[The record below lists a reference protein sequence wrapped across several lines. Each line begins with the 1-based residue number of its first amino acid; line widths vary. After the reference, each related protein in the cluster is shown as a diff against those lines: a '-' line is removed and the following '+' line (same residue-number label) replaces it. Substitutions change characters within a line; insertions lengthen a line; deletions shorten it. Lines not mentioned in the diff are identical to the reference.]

1 MKKRFLA
8 MLLAAAM
15 TMSLCSCGKKSG
27 GDNGNGSGGNST
39 TEEKVDIK
47 QVTFRAADDQLKFD
61 GVEGEIDNAVRFGDN
76 LVFSTYSWTEG
87 EAVASE
93 ADAEMIDMGSSTE
106 RLYMAPLEGGS
117 AKQIFQTASEN
128 SYLSRVIAGN
138 DKLYAMV
145 NEYQNKYDDESKVK
159 LIEFDAEGNQ
169 ISDKDVSF
177 LNENIGDSYLSTLKI
192 SPEGNLVAVYDK
204 EVKIFDES
212 GKELSSAKTDNWIM
226 GCCLTKSG
234 EILIF
239 ANDKDG
245 RMVAKVMDEKSGDF
259 KKDYKMGASYLQS
272 PEWIYPGQGDYD
284 FFYRNEQAFFGY
296 NLEAGKETRICDFI
310 ASDIDATY
318 INTCILL
325 DENTILAIGYNWE
338 NQTPIYDKYV
348 KVDPSEVQDKK
359 EITLLSTWVS
369 SDLKQEVINF
379 NKTHDD
385 VRITLIDYSDDE
397 NPGEKISADIAAGK
411 IPDIYDVSN
420 GIGNISTDQ
429 AVAKGMLEDLT
440 PYIQNDPEISE
451 DDFIPA
457 VYDAMKIDGKNY
469 YVASSFGIQAM
480 LGKKSDI
487 GDIDGW
493 TFEEM
498 KAYVDS
504 KPEDTRMFESTSKDD
519 NLQTFLYCCGA
530 DFVDWEKGE
539 CYFNTPEFKSL
550 LEVSNRGDDQ
560 EIDWENLKTSQ
571 DLRSG
576 KQLFLIGGV
585 NPDELQ
591 VYKELF
597 DNDLAVV
604 GYPNKDKQGIYAQID
619 NGLAMSSKC
628 ADKDLAW
635 EFIRTFMTKDYQG
648 HHYTNAFGCPTRKD
662 VLEAFYKSKTTT
674 EEYDDEFGNHIYP
687 TEGSWGWHDLIV
699 EVKPVSNEEIEF
711 FNTTINRISGIW
723 EYDDSLN
730 TIIEEEAKAYFAG
743 EKSVDEVCEII
754 QNRATT
760 YVQENK

>member
-687 TEGSWGWHDLIV
+687 TEGSWGWDDLIV

>member
-1 MKKRFLA
+1 
-8 MLLAAAM
+8 MLLAATM

-272 PEWIYPGQGDYD
+272 PEWKYPGQGDYD
-284 FFYRNEQAFFGY
+284 FFYRNMKRDGARVDK
-296 NLEAGKETRICDFI
+296 GK
-310 ASDIDATY
+310 
-318 INTCILL
+318 
-325 DENTILAIGYNWE
+325 
-338 NQTPIYDKYV
+338 V
-348 KVDPSEVQDKK
+348 
-359 EITLLSTWVS
+359 
-369 SDLKQEVINF
+369 
-379 NKTHDD
+379 
-385 VRITLIDYSDDE
+385 
-397 NPGEKISADIAAGK
+397 
-411 IPDIYDVSN
+411 
-420 GIGNISTDQ
+420 
-429 AVAKGMLEDLT
+429 
-440 PYIQNDPEISE
+440 
-451 DDFIPA
+451 
-457 VYDAMKIDGKNY
+457 
-469 YVASSFGIQAM
+469 
-480 LGKKSDI
+480 
-487 GDIDGW
+487 
-493 TFEEM
+493 
-498 KAYVDS
+498 
-504 KPEDTRMFESTSKDD
+504 
-519 NLQTFLYCCGA
+519 
-530 DFVDWEKGE
+530 
-539 CYFNTPEFKSL
+539 
-550 LEVSNRGDDQ
+550 
-560 EIDWENLKTSQ
+560 
-571 DLRSG
+571 
-576 KQLFLIGGV
+576 
-585 NPDELQ
+585 
-591 VYKELF
+591 
-597 DNDLAVV
+597 
-604 GYPNKDKQGIYAQID
+604 
-619 NGLAMSSKC
+619 
-628 ADKDLAW
+628 
-635 EFIRTFMTKDYQG
+635 
-648 HHYTNAFGCPTRKD
+648 
-662 VLEAFYKSKTTT
+662 
-674 EEYDDEFGNHIYP
+674 
-687 TEGSWGWHDLIV
+687 
-699 EVKPVSNEEIEF
+699 
-711 FNTTINRISGIW
+711 
-723 EYDDSLN
+723 
-730 TIIEEEAKAYFAG
+730 
-743 EKSVDEVCEII
+743 
-754 QNRATT
+754 
-760 YVQENK
+760 

>member
-8 MLLAAAM
+8 MLLAATM
-15 TMSLCSCGKKSG
+15 TMSLCSCGKKNG

-128 SYLSRVIAGN
+128 SYLARVIAGN

-145 NEYQNKYDDESKVK
+145 NEYQSKYDDESKVK

-192 SPEGNLVAVYDK
+192 SPEGNLVAVYDE
-204 EVKIFDES
+204 EVKIFDET
-212 GKELSSAKTDNWIM
+212 GKELASAKTDNWIM

-272 PEWIYPGQGDYD
+272 PDWIYPGQGDYD

-687 TEGSWGWHDLIV
+687 TEGSWGWDDLIV
-699 EVKPVSNEEIEF
+699 EVKPASNEEIEF

>member
-648 HHYTNAFGCPTRKD
+648 HH
-662 VLEAFYKSKTTT
+662 
-674 EEYDDEFGNHIYP
+674 
-687 TEGSWGWHDLIV
+687 
-699 EVKPVSNEEIEF
+699 
-711 FNTTINRISGIW
+711 
-723 EYDDSLN
+723 
-730 TIIEEEAKAYFAG
+730 
-743 EKSVDEVCEII
+743 
-754 QNRATT
+754 
-760 YVQENK
+760 

>member
-8 MLLAAAM
+8 MLLAATM

-687 TEGSWGWHDLIV
+687 TEGSWGWDDLIV